1 VTVTRTMFVGV
12 ILVVVSTLGSAES
25 QIKARLSPA
34 DLVKAVIRGELQ
46 PPDVSEVRWKYL
58 LDKKVDG
65 KQEIREVVETIL
77 GRLIAY

>member
-12 ILVVVSTLGSAES
+12 ILVVLSALGSAES

-58 LDKKVDG
+58 LDKKVDC